1 MLHVLRHWQPYLIG
15 KEFTLRTDHSPNI
28 SLAKG
33 KVKSFDTLT
42 DKILQFMPFKMEFLN
57 GNKMFVDALSRPPSS
72 PIIAA
77 ILKSPNS
84 SQRAQPDVF
93 APSPLLDSAI
103 IKAHQLRDS
112 NTSQIMLQLNN
123 LLPAS
128 KKISTGLT
136 LYYAL
141 SIK

>member
-1 MLHVLRHWQPYLIG
+1 
-15 KEFTLRTDHSPNI
+15 
-28 SLAKG
+28 
-33 KVKSFDTLT
+33 
-42 DKILQFMPFKMEFLN
+42 MPFKMEFLN

-77 ILKSPNS
+77 ILKSKSPNS
-84 SQRAQPDVF
+84 SQLAQPDVF

-128 KKISTGLT
+128 KKMPDFHLFDSVH
-136 LYYAL
+136 YAL
-141 SIK
+141 SVK